1 VTATRG
7 RTDPRS
13 PGRRPAPRLLRLCVC
28 ACALACTDP
37 RARPAPPA
45 VEILIP
51 TFTVHSPGVIAASV
65 VAHDLAGM
73 DSLHVS
79 VQSPDPRLRGD
90 SLYLEPDT
98 TDVTLNVVW
107 NVPDS
112 LPVGT
117 QITLVAKAWNL
128 LGFTAADS
136 VILTSQ

>member
-1 VTATRG
+1 M
-7 RTDPRS
+7 
-13 PGRRPAPRLLRLCVC
+13 
-28 ACALACTDP
+28 ACTDP

-45 VEILIP
+45 IEILIP
-51 TFTVHSPGVIAASV
+51 ALTVHSPGVIAASV

-79 VQSPDPRLRGD
+79 VQSPDPRLQGD

-107 NVPDS
+107 TVPGS
-112 LPVGT
+112 LPAGT
-117 QITLVAKAWNL
+117 RIALYAKAWNL
-128 LGFTAADS
+128 IGFAASDS